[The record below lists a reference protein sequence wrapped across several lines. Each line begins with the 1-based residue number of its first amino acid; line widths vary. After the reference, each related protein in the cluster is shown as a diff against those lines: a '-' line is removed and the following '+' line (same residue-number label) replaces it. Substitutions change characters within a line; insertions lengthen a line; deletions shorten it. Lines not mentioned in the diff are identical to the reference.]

1 MCPRLRRRAVT
12 QRHDSIAFFLRNFLC
27 QAGAPAEIEPR
38 LMDNSRTRP
47 DLSYILPR
55 DFTQTLFLLD
65 VSIVHPTAQSVLPL
79 ALRPLAASHLRAR
92 QKTLKYQA
100 LAQKENA
107 TFIPFILESTGAFWR
122 TVPQTLLQ
130 IADHCCNGDFEGL
143 SPREVKRYLSRA
155 IAVLLQRGNA
165 NILRQGLSYS
175 SATARRV
182 Q

>member
-1 MCPRLRRRAVT
+1 
-12 QRHDSIAFFLRNFLC
+12 
-27 QAGAPAEIEPR
+27 
-38 LMDNSRTRP
+38 MDNSRTRP
-47 DLSYILPR
+47 DLSYTLPR
-55 DFTQTLFLLD
+55 DFTQALFLLD
-65 VSIVHPTAQSVLPL
+65 VSIVHPTAPSLLPL
-79 ALRPLAASHLRAR
+79 ALHPLAASHLRAR

-107 TFIPFILESTGAFWR
+107 TFIPFIIESTGAFWR

-130 IADHCCNGDFEGL
+130 IADHCCTGDFGGL

-155 IAVLLQRGNA
+155 IAILLQRGNA

-182 Q
+182 